1 MNVGALGGSAAPAAL
16 RDLDSLDGGPGCCI
30 SLPVSTERARLCEVA
45 MGLDCL
51 LLATSLGITGCDESV
66 LANQSSRISKR
77 VTGTQSLSIFDLVR

>member
-1 MNVGALGGSAAPAAL
+1 M
-16 RDLDSLDGGPGCCI
+16 
-30 SLPVSTERARLCEVA
+30 SLPVSTERARLSEVA

-77 VTGTQSLSIFDLVR
+77 VTGTQSLSINAKLIDGKRNTQASRM